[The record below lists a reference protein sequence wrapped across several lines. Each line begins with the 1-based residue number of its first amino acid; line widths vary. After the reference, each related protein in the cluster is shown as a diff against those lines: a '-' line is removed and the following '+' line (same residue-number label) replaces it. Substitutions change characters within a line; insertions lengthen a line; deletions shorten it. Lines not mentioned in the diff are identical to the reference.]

1 MNVNADFYAKLFK
14 KHPELKKNLDQL
26 KAPIHPAAGGGLLH
40 KKPAATSTTK
50 KKKKPQTR
58 AEKMKAQR
66 DATKAHFEATKKA
79 QKAKGQAG
87 MTLKQRQAA
96 DVKASRFAAAKKHD
110 AFQKKHKR
118 GKYRVTKK

>member
-1 MNVNADFYAKLFK
+1 MNVNADFYAKFFK

-26 KAPIHPAAGGGLLH
+26 KAPIHPAAAGGLVH
-40 KKPAATSTTK
+40 KKAETPTPK

-58 AEKMKAQR
+58 AGKMAAKR
-66 DATKAHFEATKKA
+66 KEMKAHFEATKKA

-96 DVKASRFAAAKKHD
+96 DMKASRFAAAKKHD
-110 AFQKKHKR
+110 EWQKKNKR